1 MLHVNGLIQNLF
13 PAQLSFFL
21 SLLSG
26 YSLKAKT
33 LRHIAIIMDGNN
45 RWAKRE
51 KRSGIAG
58 HRVGVERIRDVL
70 TACRQ
75 SGVDALTLFAFS
87 SENWRRPPKEVE
99 ALMSLFYSYLKK
111 EARALAEEGVCLR
124 VIGNRERFSKR
135 LREAIDE
142 AETMARQGTATL
154 TIAADYGGCWD
165 ITQSARHLAN
175 LVKEGRLEP
184 EEINETLLAEHIS
197 THGLPPLD
205 LLIRTGGE
213 YRISN
218 FLLWQAA
225 YAELYFSPVLWP
237 EFGPQ
242 ELQEAIACY
251 HSRERRY
258 GKTSDQLARD
268 IPSV

>member
-1 MLHVNGLIQNLF
+1 MT
-13 PAQLSFFL
+13 SK
-21 SLLSG
+21 S
-26 YSLKAKT
+26 

-51 KRSGIAG
+51 GKSGISG

-70 TACRQ
+70 SACRAE
-75 SGVDALTLFAFS
+75 GVEALTLFAFS

-99 ALMSLFYSYLKK
+99 ALMGLFYTYLQR
-111 EARALAEEGVCLR
+111 EARSLAEEGVALR
-124 VIGNRERFSKR
+124 VIGSRARFSDK
-135 LREAIDE
+135 LLAAIEE
-142 AETMARQGTATL
+142 AESVAHGCEATL

-165 ITQSARHLAN
+165 IAQAAKQVTRQVLAGELDVDAISEAHLDA
-175 LVKEGRLEP
+175 
-184 EEINETLLAEHIS
+184 HIS
-197 THGLPPLD
+197 TSGLPPLD

-237 EFGPQ
+237 EFGPS
-242 ELQEAIACY
+242 ELQEAVACF
-251 HSRERRY
+251 HSRERRF
-258 GKTSDQLARD
+258 GKTSDQLAREAQGA
-268 IPSV
+268 